1 MEKGKNIILII
12 AIVVVLVLIA
22 TVGVGIYKNAT
33 MEVKNPIA
41 TMEVEGY
48 GTVKIEL
55 YPDQAPEA
63 VSNFIKL
70 ANNGFYD
77 GLTFHRTIPDFM
89 IQGGDKNGDGKGSPT
104 LKDLLGE
111 EAEDKEYAIK
121 GEFLANKVNNT
132 LKHKKGTISMARS
145 DYSSL
150 GLTEQGYNSAGSQF
164 FIVTSDTTTSL
175 DGLYA
180 AFGQVT
186 EGYDIVENISN
197 VEVVTRDSDAE
208 EGLDKQV
215 NPPVIKSIRVETFG
229 VDYGTPETLD
239 TFDHQQYLQ
248 QMYGISGDTNVVT
261 DAADYNDVNDTA
273 SDSSSSTS
281 SNETSET
288 TTEQTQE

>member
-1 MEKGKNIILII
+1 MEKGKNIFLII
-12 AIVVVLVLIA
+12 AIIVVLVLIA
-22 TVGVGIYKNAT
+22 TVGFGIYKNVT

-41 TMEVEGY
+41 TMEIEGY

-55 YPDQAPEA
+55 YPDQAPQA

-89 IQGGDKNGDGKGSPT
+89 IQGGDKKGDGTGSPT

-132 LKHKKGTISMARS
+132 IKHKKGTISMARS

-150 GLTEQGYNSAGSQF
+150 GLAEQGYNSAGSQF
-164 FIVTSDTTTSL
+164 FIVTSDTTSSL

-180 AFGQVT
+180 AFGQVI

-197 VEVVTRDSDAE
+197 VEVVTRDSSAD
-208 EGLDKQV
+208 EGVDKPV
-215 NPPVIKSIRVETFG
+215 NPPVINSIRVETFG
-229 VDYGTPETLD
+229 VDYGIPETLD
-239 TFDHQQYLQ
+239 TFNYQNYLQ
-248 QMYGISGDTNVVT
+248 QMYGISGDTNIVT
-261 DAADYNDVNDTA
+261 DTTDTD
-273 SDSSSSTS
+273 SDEEVT
-281 SNETSET
+281 ETENT
-288 TTEQTQE
+288 NTVDDAGEVVE